1 MLLCSCASILIWL
14 RKISTDRLYGGAMG
28 LGNWTPSV
36 EFNIFVDPEAAKIV
50 LNAGIP
56 LVMAPL
62 NVTHQAQILEDEIK
76 QVGQIDNEV
85 AKAFHGLLE
94 FFGIYHKDLNGA
106 LMVLHYMIHVRSP
119 LIDETLFETKRMN
132 VDVETTG

>member
-1 MLLCSCASILIWL
+1 
-14 RKISTDRLYGGAMG
+14 MG

-85 AKAFHGLLE
+85 AKGLPWVT
-94 FFGIYHKDLNGA
+94 G
-106 LMVLHYMIHVRSP
+106 VLWYLP
-119 LIDETLFETKRMN
+119 
-132 VDVETTG
+132 

>member
-1 MLLCSCASILIWL
+1 
-14 RKISTDRLYGGAMG
+14 MG

-94 FFGIYHKDLNGA
+94 FFGIYHK
-106 LMVLHYMIHVRSP
+106 RS
-119 LIDETLFETKRMN
+119 
-132 VDVETTG
+132 

>member
-1 MLLCSCASILIWL
+1 
-14 RKISTDRLYGGAMG
+14 MG

-85 AKAFHGLLE
+85 AKPSMGYWSSLVFT
-94 FFGIYHKDLNGA
+94 IKILNGA
-106 LMVLHYMIHVRSP
+106 LMVLHYMIHVRS
-119 LIDETLFETKRMN
+119 L
-132 VDVETTG
+132 G